1 MKLFYSATS
10 PFVRKCLVVAHEL
23 GIVSRIELVPAAP
36 HPVTRDASVVAQNP
50 LGKIPTLVTADG
62 AALYDSR
69 VVCEYLDAVG
79 GGRLFPRDGRARWD
93 AQAHQSLGDGIMD
106 AAILIR
112 YETFA
117 RPEPLR
123 WPEWIAGQT
132 EKVTASLAGIER
144 QAAQFGARVDIGTI
158 TLGCALGYL
167 DMRMAHLAW
176 RERYPATA
184 AWFAAFADR
193 PSMVATRPPG

>member
-23 GIVSRIELVPAAP
+23 GLAARIEPVPAAP
-36 HPVTRDASVVAQNP
+36 HPVNRDAIVVAQNP
-50 LGKIPTLVTADG
+50 LGKIPTLITDEG
-62 AALYDSR
+62 AVLYDSR
-69 VVCEYLDAVG
+69 VICEYLDSLG
-79 GGRLFPRDGRARWD
+79 GGRLFPRDGGARWS
-93 AQAHQSLGDGIMD
+93 ALTHQSLGDGIMD

-132 EKVTASLAGIER
+132 EKLTAGLSEIER
-144 QAAQFGARVDIGTI
+144 HAGGFAERVDIGTI
-158 TLGCALGYL
+158 TLGCTLGYL
-167 DMRMAHLAW
+167 DMRFGHLGW
-176 RERYPATA
+176 RERHPATA
-184 AWFAAFADR
+184 AWFSAFAAR